1 MKQQRHDH
9 KDIPGLP
16 EARNKGGQVITAE
29 EFNEALENTVIREPD
44 AIKEHTRIGNDPVYW
59 EMTARGLFA
68 AGKTITGERERVK
81 STLPDGP
88 MTDITMTNW
97 VNIML
102 TALGIECL
110 IKAIWILQGNQLAR
124 DGKYVGMAKNERH
137 DLGRL
142 CHIARIPLD
151 DRETD
156 TLQRMSDIAQSIG
169 RYPVGKSYVTRVLY
183 WTLKDDD
190 VIEDFVARLKA
201 QFRRMRYPDDSRL
214 ST

>member
-1 MKQQRHDH
+1 MKEQRRGH
-9 KDIPGLP
+9 KDIVELLK
-16 EARNKGGQVITAE
+16 ARNKAGQVITAE
-29 EFNEALENTVIREPD
+29 EFNECLKNTVIREPD

-68 AGKTITGERERVK
+68 AGKTIKGERERVK

-88 MTDITMTNW
+88 MPDITIANW

-124 DGKYVGMAKNERH
+124 DGKYVAMAKNEGPH
-137 DLGRL
+137 NLERL
-142 CHIARIPLD
+142 CNIARIPLNE
-151 DRETD
+151 RETD
-156 TLQRMSDIAQSIG
+156 ALQRMSDIGKSIG
-169 RYPVGKSYVTRVLY
+169 RYPIGKAAVTKVLY

-190 VIEDFVARLKA
+190 MIEDFVARLKG
-201 QFRRMRYPDDSRL
+201 QFRRMRYPDDSRNR
-214 ST
+214 